1 MLKTKISM
9 RQNQQRLFIHKSTAR
24 ESPAITLIS
33 AGFQWCQKG
42 VSLSFEKRILRVS
55 DWQAFVKVG
64 ILEAGETF

>member
-9 RQNQQRLFIHKSTAR
+9 RQNQQRLFIHKYTTR

-55 DWQAFVKVG
+55 DWQAFIKMG
-64 ILEAGETF
+64 ILEAGKTF